1 MNLPTKITVF
11 RIILIPIFVAL
22 ALINSLASSIPYTRI
37 AATIVFI
44 IASVT
49 DILDGY
55 LARKNNQVTDL
66 GKFLDPIADKL
77 LVTSALII
85 VTVYPSAPDQYAAIF
100 QMVTVIFTMIIIFR
114 ELAIGAFRMIAATKN
129 LVLAADMLGKIKTV
143 LQMTALIVLLLV
155 PDFFVSSEWL
165 YYVGFGLLAL
175 ATVMTLVSG
184 CNYFFKNRHVLK
196 ESEPTKQEAP
206 EEVTKE
212 EV

>member
-22 ALINSLASSIPYTRI
+22 ALVNSLATNIPYTRI
-37 AATIVFI
+37 IATVVFI
-44 IASVT
+44 VASLT

-77 LVTSALII
+77 LVTAALII
-85 VTVYPSAPDQYAAIF
+85 VTVYPSAPEAHADIF
-100 QMVTVIFTMIIIFR
+100 QMITVIFTMIIIFR

-143 LQMTALIVLLLV
+143 LQMSALIVLLLV
-155 PDFFVSSEWL
+155 PDFFVSSDWL
-165 YYVGFGLLAL
+165 YYTGFGLLAL
-175 ATVMTLVSG
+175 ATVMTVISG
-184 CNYFFKNRHVLK
+184 CNYFFKNRAVLK
-196 ESEPTKQEAP
+196 EATAEPAKDEKIE
-206 EEVTKE
+206 EEV
-212 EV
+212 

>member
-11 RIILIPIFVAL
+11 RILLIPIFVAL
-22 ALINSLASSIPYTRI
+22 ALVNSLATNIPYTRI
-37 AATIVFI
+37 IATVVFI
-44 IASVT
+44 VASLT

-77 LVTSALII
+77 LVTAALII
-85 VTVYPSAPDQYAAIF
+85 VTVYPSAPEAHADIF

-114 ELAIGAFRMIAATKN
+114 ELTIGAFRMIAATKN

-143 LQMTALIVLLLV
+143 LQMSALIVLLLV
-155 PDFFVSSEWL
+155 PDFFVSSDWL
-165 YYVGFGLLAL
+165 YYIGFALLSL
-175 ATVMTLVSG
+175 ATVMTIVSG
-184 CNYFFKNRHVLK
+184 CNYFFKNRAVLK
-196 ESEPTKQEAP
+196 EATAEPKKDVQI
-206 EEVTKE
+206 KE